1 MEHQGF
7 QNGAFSLCPC
17 ILIDIIRG
25 FLHIVQKVIG
35 LRLCLDLA
43 APDCSRK
50 QSPDRQFPRTAV
62 VIRHPFPDFQQG
74 FGQRRMLRADRK
86 HLLEIVAVRGGTDR
100 HDVSLPFAVAA
111 PERNVDAHPGFDLS
125 AEMLRY
131 PVIEAPVERKVQ
143 EHAGDIG
150 QIFHNSA
157 ENRLSF
163 I

>member
-1 MEHQGF
+1 
-7 QNGAFSLCPC
+7 
-17 ILIDIIRG
+17 
-25 FLHIVQKVIG
+25 
-35 LRLCLDLA
+35 
-43 APDCSRK
+43 
-50 QSPDRQFPRTAV
+50 
-62 VIRHPFPDFQQG
+62 
-74 FGQRRMLRADRK
+74 MLRADRK

-111 PERNVDAHPGFDLS
+111 PERNVDAHSGSDLS